1 MKLWD
6 LSNSYCF
13 WTRMHLKFG
22 HKLIF
27 TITLENMK
35 LHYQLLCKKHIFLLS
50 IRWRKISHLKKI
62 QKMVIKIE
70 TNATKWKITILEKF
84 RKKPSNLKF
93 LWGTNT
99 NYKLSFRIKKK
110 KTNYA
115 YVLQLNPSNK
125 KIFYRVFFSLIF
137 TSMVIA

>member
-13 WTRMHLKFG
+13 WTHIHLKFG

-110 KTNYA
+110 KMDCICVHSTILSIYI
-115 YVLQLNPSNK
+115 NPKFLRKDTCSP
-125 KIFYRVFFSLIF
+125 V
-137 TSMVIA
+137 V